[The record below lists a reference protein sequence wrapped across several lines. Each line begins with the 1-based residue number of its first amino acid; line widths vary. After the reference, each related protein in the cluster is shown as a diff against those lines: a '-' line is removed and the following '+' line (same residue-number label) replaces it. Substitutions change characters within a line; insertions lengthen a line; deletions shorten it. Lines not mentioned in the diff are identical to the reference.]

1 MLMKTKGNKI
11 DTENRRQQDEEER
24 RKWKDPNENEK
35 FVCDGATVLCPYCSA
50 PKGKLVVKGPRVKLQ
65 DKPWANAGDND
76 GLTNFAFNGLCMHP
90 KWGNQ
95 KPPCNA
101 VISLGL
107 WKKLSDVNV
116 DGFKGLLVKST
127 IPCHVSGECIS
138 IVHSGQTARLDVRKE
153 IKVASIRVVEQLEK
167 GFDYDGIESQE
178 VDGFVYGKNYHLEA
192 FGFTNGI
199 PEDKDIQWEAEFVF
213 YDGRR
218 GTVMNKD
225 LTRKWEPRGKCV
237 EFPPLDYDSIG
248 GTVVFYAY
256 VSYRKD
262 EASLN
267 VWSHFRFRFFSFQE
281 VKAQIIQRMGKPW
294 LIDQSGTSL
303 CGMACLFYVFAKLHP
318 VEYGEFIIDMH
329 HKGEAT
335 FHGYTIRP
343 DVDAEERMY
352 DMDPRGDNYPIWADA
367 NGKERERM
375 PMADW
380 LSLAVLRSH
389 VSSTWTI
396 PVIVKRFPPI
406 FTLISKKMI
415 YNGERENTI
424 DQLAAVNW
432 PDMMER
438 LCRDFLGFQNVE
450 SVGLSFNSLERRK
463 SILSIR
469 RYDEQSNDDLYS
481 LLKMEKA
488 HKEGATV
495 LMMIDSQ
502 MFENIVSYSYN
513 DLLTQSHW
521 IVYEGGLI
529 FYNAADKPVKE
540 IGKAITLS
548 FKFAT
553 WGVAPSDS
561 NKQLKNKKSISISC
575 FKSTF
580 YGFIVCIDYLP
591 SNKKIIDSYMK
602 V

>member
-35 FVCDGATVLCPYCSA
+35 FVCNGATVLCPYCSA
-50 PKGKLVVKGPRVKLQ
+50 PKGKLVVKEPRVKLQ

-127 IPCHVSGECIS
+127 IPCHVSGECIK
-138 IVHSGQTARLDVRKE
+138 IVHSGQTARLDVKKRP
-153 IKVASIRVVEQLEK
+153 RVCAIMVDESLEE
-167 GFDYDGIESQE
+167 GYNYDGESSE
-178 VDGFVYGKNYHLEA
+178 LVSGFVYNKIYHLTAIIHNDNGVKDEDIHWEA
-192 FGFTNGI
+192 EYVFTNGYRTKVKNRTLDRI
-199 PEDKDIQWEAEFVF
+199 WTDK
-213 YDGRR
+213 GRHI
-218 GTVMNKD
+218 T
-225 LTRKWEPRGKCV
+225 L
-237 EFPPLDYDSIG
+237 PPMLPSLIG
-248 GTVVFYAY
+248 GTLVFYAY
-256 VSYRKD
+256 INKPKG
-262 EASLN
+262 EATWTIW
-267 VWSHFRFRFFSFQE
+267 VHYRFRFFNFKQ
-281 VKAQIIQRMGKPW
+281 VQDQIIQRVGKPW

-318 VEYGEFIIDMH
+318 VEYGKFIIDMH
-329 HKGEAT
+329 HKGEAS
-335 FHGYTIRP
+335 FNGYTVRP
-343 DVDAEERMY
+343 DEDAAEEMY
-352 DMDPRGDNYPIWADA
+352 NMDPAGNNYPVWTDA
-367 NGKERERM
+367 NGKVVKRM

-389 VSSTWTI
+389 ESTTWI
-396 PVIVKRFPPI
+396 KPIVLNPFPPI
-406 FTLISKKMI
+406 VIPVPKKMI
-415 YNGERENTI
+415 YKGKREDTM

-432 PDMMER
+432 PGMMER
-438 LCRDFLGFQNVE
+438 LCREFLGFQNVE
-450 SVGLSFNSLERRK
+450 STLSMELMKEQKHFFRGWLSDKMSDRDLRSLE
-463 SILSIR
+463 
-469 RYDEQSNDDLYS
+469 DMEQ
-481 LLKMEKA
+481 A
-488 HKEGATV
+488 HKDGATV

-502 MFENIVSYSYN
+502 MFDDIVSYSYN
-513 DLLTQSHW
+513 DLLTKSHW
-521 IVYEGGLI
+521 IVYEGGLT
-529 FYNAADKPVKE
+529 FYDAANKPVE
-540 IGKAITLS
+540 DIDKATKLV

-553 WGVAPSDS
+553 WGVAPSNS
-561 NKQLKNKKSISISC
+561 HENLVNKKNISVSC

-580 YGFIVCIDYLP
+580 YGFITCRDYLP

-602 V
+602 A

>member
-11 DTENRRQQDEEER
+11 DTENRRQHDEEEK

-65 DKPWANAGDND
+65 DKPWANAGDNN
-76 GLTNFAFNGLCMHP
+76 GLANFAFNGLCMRP

-127 IPCHVSGECIS
+127 IPCHVSGECIK
-138 IVHSGQTARLDVRKE
+138 IVHSGQTARLDVKKRP
-153 IKVASIRVVEQLEK
+153 RVCAIMVDEFLEE
-167 GFDYDGIESQE
+167 GYNYDGESSE
-178 VDGFVYGKNYHLEA
+178 LVKGFVYNKIYHLTAIIHNDNGVKDEDIHWEA
-192 FGFTNGI
+192 EYVFTNGHRTKVKNRALDNI
-199 PEDKDIQWEAEFVF
+199 WTDK
-213 YDGRR
+213 GRHI
-218 GTVMNKD
+218 T
-225 LTRKWEPRGKCV
+225 L
-237 EFPPLDYDSIG
+237 PPMLPSLIG
-248 GTVVFYAY
+248 GTLVFYAY
-256 VSYRKD
+256 INKPKG
-262 EASLN
+262 EATWTIW
-267 VWSHFRFRFFSFQE
+267 VHYRFRFFNFKQ
-281 VKAQIIQRMGKPW
+281 VQDQIIQRVGKPW

-318 VEYGEFIIDMH
+318 VAYGKFIIDMH
-329 HKGEAT
+329 HKGEAS
-335 FHGYTIRP
+335 FNGYTVRP
-343 DVDAEERMY
+343 DEDAAEEMY
-352 DMDPRGDNYPIWADA
+352 NMDPAGNNYPVWTDA
-367 NGKERERM
+367 NGKEVERM

-389 VSSTWTI
+389 ESTTWFK
-396 PVIVKRFPPI
+396 PVVLNPFPPI
-406 FTLISKKMI
+406 VIPVPKKMT
-415 YNGERENTI
+415 YKGKRENTM

-432 PDMMER
+432 PGMMER
-438 LCRDFLGFQNVE
+438 LCREFLGFQNVE
-450 SVGLSFNSLERRK
+450 STLSMVLMKEQKHFFRGWLSDKMSDRDLRSLE
-463 SILSIR
+463 
-469 RYDEQSNDDLYS
+469 DMEQAHND
-481 LLKMEKA
+481 
-488 HKEGATV
+488 GATV

-529 FYNAADKPVKE
+529 FYNAANKPVKE
-540 IGKAITLS
+540 IGKATKLV

-553 WGVAPSDS
+553 WGKDP
-561 NKQLKNKKSISISC
+561 LKSSSLLKYGVITSEC

-580 YGFIVCIDYLP
+580 YGYVVCHNTL
-591 SNKKIIDSYMK
+591 NKAK
-602 V
+602 

>member
-1 MLMKTKGNKI
+1 MMLMKTKGNKI

-50 PKGKLVVKGPRVKLQ
+50 PKGKLVVKEPRVKLQ
-65 DKPWANAGDND
+65 DKPWANAGDNN
-76 GLTNFAFNGLCMHP
+76 GLANFAFNGLCMHP

-281 VKAQIIQRMGKPW
+281 VKAQIIQRMG
-294 LIDQSGTSL
+294 
-303 CGMACLFYVFAKLHP
+303 
-318 VEYGEFIIDMH
+318 
-329 HKGEAT
+329 
-335 FHGYTIRP
+335 
-343 DVDAEERMY
+343 
-352 DMDPRGDNYPIWADA
+352 
-367 NGKERERM
+367 
-375 PMADW
+375 
-380 LSLAVLRSH
+380 
-389 VSSTWTI
+389 
-396 PVIVKRFPPI
+396 
-406 FTLISKKMI
+406 
-415 YNGERENTI
+415 
-424 DQLAAVNW
+424 
-432 PDMMER
+432 
-438 LCRDFLGFQNVE
+438 
-450 SVGLSFNSLERRK
+450 
-463 SILSIR
+463 
-469 RYDEQSNDDLYS
+469 
-481 LLKMEKA
+481 
-488 HKEGATV
+488 
-495 LMMIDSQ
+495 
-502 MFENIVSYSYN
+502 
-513 DLLTQSHW
+513 
-521 IVYEGGLI
+521 
-529 FYNAADKPVKE
+529 
-540 IGKAITLS
+540 
-548 FKFAT
+548 
-553 WGVAPSDS
+553 
-561 NKQLKNKKSISISC
+561 
-575 FKSTF
+575 
-580 YGFIVCIDYLP
+580 
-591 SNKKIIDSYMK
+591 
-602 V
+602 

>member
-11 DTENRRQQDEEER
+11 DTGNRRQHDEEER

-65 DKPWANAGDND
+65 DKPWANAGDNN
-76 GLTNFAFNGLCMHP
+76 GLANFAFNGLCMHP

-116 DGFKGLLVKST
+116 DGFKDLLVKST
-127 IPCHVSGECIS
+127 IPCHVSGECIK
-138 IVHSGQTARLDVRKE
+138 IVHSGQTARLDVKKRP
-153 IKVASIRVVEQLEK
+153 RVCAIMVDESLEE
-167 GFDYDGIESQE
+167 GYNYDGESSE
-178 VDGFVYGKNYHLEA
+178 LVKGFVYNKIYHLTAIIHNDNGVKDEDIHWEA
-192 FGFTNGI
+192 EYVFTNGHRTKVKNRTLDRI
-199 PEDKDIQWEAEFVF
+199 WTDK
-213 YDGRR
+213 GRHI
-218 GTVMNKD
+218 T
-225 LTRKWEPRGKCV
+225 L
-237 EFPPLDYDSIG
+237 G
-248 GTVVFYAY
+248 GTLVFYAY
-256 VSYRKD
+256 INKPKG
-262 EASLN
+262 EATRTIW
-267 VWSHFRFRFFSFQE
+267 VHYRFRFFNFKQ
-281 VKAQIIQRMGKPW
+281 VQDQIIQRVRQPW

-318 VEYGEFIIDMH
+318 VEYGKFIIDMH

-335 FHGYTIRP
+335 FNGYTVRP
-343 DVDAEERMY
+343 DEDAAEEMY
-352 DMDPRGDNYPIWADA
+352 NMDPAGNNYPVWTDA
-367 NGKERERM
+367 NGKVVECM

-389 VSSTWTI
+389 ESTTWI
-396 PVIVKRFPPI
+396 KPIVLNPFPPI
-406 FTLISKKMI
+406 VIPVPKKMI
-415 YNGERENTI
+415 YKGKRENTM

-438 LCRDFLGFQNVE
+438 LCREFLGFQDVE
-450 SVGLSFNSLERRK
+450 STLSMELMKEQKHFFRGWLSDKMSDRDLRSLE
-463 SILSIR
+463 
-469 RYDEQSNDDLYS
+469 DMEQ
-481 LLKMEKA
+481 A
-488 HKEGATV
+488 HKDGATV

-502 MFENIVSYSYN
+502 MFDDIVSYSYN
-513 DLLTQSHW
+513 DLLTKSHW
-521 IVYEGGLI
+521 IVYEGGLT
-529 FYNAADKPVKE
+529 FYDAANKPVE
-540 IGKAITLS
+540 DIDKATKLV

-553 WGVAPSDS
+553 WGVAPSNS
-561 NKQLKNKKSISISC
+561 HENLVNKKNISVSC

-580 YGFIVCIDYLP
+580 YGFIICRDYLP

-602 V
+602 A

>member
-11 DTENRRQQDEEER
+11 DTENRRQHDEEEK

-65 DKPWANAGDND
+65 DKPWANAGDNN
-76 GLTNFAFNGLCMHP
+76 GLANFAFNGLCMHP

-127 IPCHVSGECIS
+127 IPCHVSGECIK
-138 IVHSGQTARLDVRKE
+138 IVHSGQTARLDVEKRP
-153 IKVASIRVVEQLEK
+153 RVCAIMVDEFLEE
-167 GFDYDGIESQE
+167 GYNYDGESSE
-178 VDGFVYGKNYHLEA
+178 LVKGFVYNKIYHLTAIIHNDNGVKDEDIHWEA
-192 FGFTNGI
+192 EYVFTNGYRTKVKNRTLDRI
-199 PEDKDIQWEAEFVF
+199 WTDK
-213 YDGRR
+213 GRHI
-218 GTVMNKD
+218 T
-225 LTRKWEPRGKCV
+225 L
-237 EFPPLDYDSIG
+237 PPMLPSLIG
-248 GTVVFYAY
+248 GTLVFYAY
-256 VSYRKD
+256 INKPKG
-262 EASLN
+262 EATWTIW
-267 VWSHFRFRFFSFQE
+267 VHYRFRFFNFKQ
-281 VKAQIIQRMGKPW
+281 VQDQIIQRVGKPW

-318 VEYGEFIIDMH
+318 VEYGKFIIDMH
-329 HKGEAT
+329 HKGEAS
-335 FHGYTIRP
+335 FNGYTVRP
-343 DVDAEERMY
+343 DEDAAEEMY
-352 DMDPRGDNYPIWADA
+352 NMDPAGENYPVWTDA
-367 NGKERERM
+367 NGKVVERM

-389 VSSTWTI
+389 ESTTWI
-396 PVIVKRFPPI
+396 EPMVLNPFPPI
-406 FTLISKKMI
+406 VIPVPKKMI
-415 YNGERENTI
+415 YKGKRENTM

-438 LCRDFLGFQNVE
+438 LCREFLGFQNVE
-450 SVGLSFNSLERRK
+450 STLSMELMKEQKHFFRGWLSDKMSDRDLRSLE
-463 SILSIR
+463 
-469 RYDEQSNDDLYS
+469 DMEQAHND
-481 LLKMEKA
+481 
-488 HKEGATV
+488 GATV

-502 MFENIVSYSYN
+502 MFENVVSYSYM
-513 DLLTQSHW
+513 DLLTKSHW

-529 FYNAADKPVKE
+529 FYNAANKPVKE
-540 IGKAITLS
+540 IGKATTLS

-553 WGVAPSDS
+553 WGVAPSNS
-561 NKQLKNKKSISISC
+561 HENLVNKKNISVSC

-580 YGFIVCIDYLP
+580 YGFIICRDYLP
-591 SNKKIIDSYMK
+591 SNKKIIDS
-602 V
+602 